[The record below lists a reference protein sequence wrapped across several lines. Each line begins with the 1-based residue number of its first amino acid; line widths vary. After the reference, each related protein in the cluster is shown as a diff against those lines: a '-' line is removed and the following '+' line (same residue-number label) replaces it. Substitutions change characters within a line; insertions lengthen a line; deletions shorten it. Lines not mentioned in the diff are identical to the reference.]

1 MLLTVREVAK
11 DLRVNT
17 NMAYRLINAGLLPS
31 IKIGSTK
38 VRPEALKE
46 FLITYEGEDI
56 EKMSPKYGRTEIKN
70 VPLEGAATPNGHI
83 ANKPLKVYLMIEE
96 KKRRKL

>member
-11 DLRVNT
+11 ELRVNT

-38 VRPEALKE
+38 VRPEALDQ
-46 FLITYEGEDI
+46 FLLTYEGQDI
-56 EKMSPKYGRTEIKN
+56 EK
-70 VPLEGAATPNGHI
+70 
-83 ANKPLKVYLMIEE
+83 
-96 KKRRKL
+96 

>member
-1 MLLTVREVAK
+1 
-11 DLRVNT
+11 
-17 NMAYRLINAGLLPS
+17 MAYRLINAGLLPS

-56 EKMSPKYGRTEIKN
+56 EKCLQNMEEPK
-70 VPLEGAATPNGHI
+70 
-83 ANKPLKVYLMIEE
+83 
-96 KKRRKL
+96 

>member
-11 DLRVNT
+11 ELRVNT

-31 IKIGSTK
+31 IKIGSIK
-38 VRPEALKE
+38 GRPEALKE

-56 EKMSPKYGRTEIKN
+56 EKCLQNMEEPK
-70 VPLEGAATPNGHI
+70 
-83 ANKPLKVYLMIEE
+83 
-96 KKRRKL
+96 

>member
-11 DLRVNT
+11 ELRVNT

-38 VRPEALKE
+38 GRPEALDQ
-46 FLITYEGEDI
+46 FLLTYEGEDI
-56 EKMSPKYGRTEIKN
+56 EKWLQKAEAK
-70 VPLEGAATPNGHI
+70 
-83 ANKPLKVYLMIEE
+83 
-96 KKRRKL
+96 

>member
-1 MLLTVREVAK
+1 MLTRIPDLYRKNIGELVKSQEWLGKEGEINVINAK
-11 DLRVNT
+11 ELRVNT

-56 EKMSPKYGRTEIKN
+56 EKCLQNMEEPK
-70 VPLEGAATPNGHI
+70 
-83 ANKPLKVYLMIEE
+83 
-96 KKRRKL
+96 

>member
-11 DLRVNT
+11 ELRVNT

-38 VRPEALKE
+38 VRPEALDQ
-46 FLITYEGEDI
+46 FLLKYEGEDI
-56 EKMSPKYGRTEIKN
+56 EKCLHKAESK
-70 VPLEGAATPNGHI
+70 
-83 ANKPLKVYLMIEE
+83 
-96 KKRRKL
+96 